1 MKQDELPLKRFEI
14 TPSLISKNFKWLML
28 IKKKIQP
35 FKDFIHSN

>member
-28 IKKKIQP
+28 IKKNP
-35 FKDFIHSN
+35 TV